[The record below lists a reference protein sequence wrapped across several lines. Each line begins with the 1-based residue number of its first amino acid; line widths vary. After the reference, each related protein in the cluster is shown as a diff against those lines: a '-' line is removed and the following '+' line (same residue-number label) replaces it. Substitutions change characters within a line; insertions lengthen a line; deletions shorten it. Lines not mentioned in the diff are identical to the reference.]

1 MDILWFQKTSLP
13 TPWSVIEN
21 SEGEGVLLEQRFVLR
36 RTIILNWNF
45 ERYEMWVGGGGLKLK
60 PFHKGQSVDVSRNS
74 LIVVMFC
81 YQNQRLM
88 A

>member
-21 SEGEGVLLEQRFVLR
+21 SEGGGVLLEQRFVLR

-45 ERYEMWVGGGGLKLK
+45 ERLEMWVGGGGTQTKTL
-60 PFHKGQSVDVSRNS
+60 P
-74 LIVVMFC
+74 
-81 YQNQRLM
+81 
-88 A
+88 

>member
-21 SEGEGVLLEQRFVLR
+21 SEGGGGVLLEQKFVLR

-45 ERYEMWVGGGGLKLK
+45 ERLEMWVGGGGLKLK

-74 LIVVMFC
+74 
-81 YQNQRLM
+81 
-88 A
+88 

>member
-1 MDILWFQKTSLP
+1 LKILRGGRVFFK
-13 TPWSVIEN
+13 
-21 SEGEGVLLEQRFVLR
+21 QRFVLG

-45 ERYEMWVGGGGLKLK
+45 ERVGRWGEEGGGLKLK
-60 PFHKGQSVDVSRNS
+60 PFHKGQTIDVSRNS
-74 LIVVMFC
+74 LIVLMFC

>member
-36 RTIILNWNF
+36 RTINWNF
-45 ERYEMWVGGGGLKLK
+45 ERYEMWVGGGGTQTKTL
-60 PFHKGQSVDVSRNS
+60 P
-74 LIVVMFC
+74 
-81 YQNQRLM
+81 
-88 A
+88 